1 MEDQVERGSHLRTP
15 EHQHG
20 HNFFGDNNYDKMAM
34 MVTTHNND
42 DKEEDGNAYD
52 GDQEVDHSDDRQI
65 IIIITNVT

>member
-1 MEDQVERGSHLRTP
+1 
-15 EHQHG
+15 
-20 HNFFGDNNYDKMAM
+20 M